1 MIDIQEIIDTFMENP
16 LFGIGY
22 YGPLILIF
30 INIYFLY
37 DRFFWCCI
45 YILFIIINTF
55 LNKALKICI
64 KEPRPKGWKSFG
76 SFERLEE
83 EESYGMPS
91 GHVQSAMFS
100 VVFYY
105 LMFGIDEILYLML
118 CITSITFL
126 QRWYNKNHTF
136 TQLLIGL
143 IVGGLFSY
151 TVYCISKK
159 YKNKILLQYNNISL

>member
-1 MIDIQEIIDTFMENP
+1 MMVDIQEIVDTFMENP

-45 YILFIIINTF
+45 YIFFVTLNTV
-55 LNKALKICI
+55 LNKALKIWI

-76 SFERLEE
+76 TFERLEK

-91 GHVQSAMFS
+91 GHAQSAMFS
-100 VVFYY
+100 VMFYY
-105 LMFGIDEILYLML
+105 LLFGIDEIWYVMFF
-118 CITSITFL
+118 ITGLTLF
-126 QRWYNKNHTF
+126 QRAYNKNHTF
-136 TQLLIGL
+136 TQLFIGL

-151 TVYCISKK
+151 IVYCIAKK
-159 YKNKILLQYNNISL
+159 YKTKILL